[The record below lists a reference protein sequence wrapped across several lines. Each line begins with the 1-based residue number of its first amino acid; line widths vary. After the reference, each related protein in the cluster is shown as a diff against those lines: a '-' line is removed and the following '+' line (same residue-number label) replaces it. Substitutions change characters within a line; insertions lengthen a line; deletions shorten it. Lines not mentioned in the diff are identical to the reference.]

1 MSLYSLLFV
10 TANTRR
16 YLYSLYRKPE
26 LFLKSYR
33 VKYNRIM
40 KQTSQNTIA
49 QNIQSIRTQ
58 IKALE
63 EKYLRQAGSVQL
75 LAVSKTRPIEDIQT
89 AFAENQLH
97 FGENY
102 LQDALSKIENITES
116 GIEWHFIG
124 PLQSNK
130 TRLIAENFHWVHTI
144 DRLKIAQRLSEQRGT
159 DKKPLNVCIQVNV
172 SGEERKSGVNRD
184 EALTLARQ
192 IIELPNIKLR
202 GLMTIPASNND
213 FEQQRKPFRVLKEL
227 KDEVHAQGIEL
238 DTLSMGMSNDME
250 AAIAEGSTMVR
261 IGTAIFGKR
270 E

>member
-1 MSLYSLLFV
+1 
-10 TANTRR
+10 
-16 YLYSLYRKPE
+16 
-26 LFLKSYR
+26 
-33 VKYNRIM
+33 M
-40 KQTSQNTIA
+40 KHSSQNTIT

-75 LAVSKTRPIEDIQT
+75 LAVGKTRPIEDIQS
-89 AFAENQLH
+89 AFAENQHH

-116 GIEWHFIG
+116 AIQWHFIG
-124 PLQSNK
+124 PVQSNK
-130 TRLIAENFHWVHTI
+130 TRQIAENFHWVHTI
-144 DRLKIAQRLSEQRGT
+144 DRLKIARRLSEQRNPEQP
-159 DKKPLNVCIQVNV
+159 PLNVCIQVNV
-172 SGEERKSGVNRD
+172 SGEENKSGVNCD

-192 IIELPNIKLR
+192 IIELPNIQLR
-202 GLMTIPASNND
+202 GLMTIPASSND
-213 FEQQRKPFRVLKEL
+213 FDEQRKPFRILKEL
-227 KDEVHAQGIEL
+227 KDEIQSQGIKL

>member
-1 MSLYSLLFV
+1 
-10 TANTRR
+10 
-16 YLYSLYRKPE
+16 
-26 LFLKSYR
+26 
-33 VKYNRIM
+33 M
-40 KQTSQNTIA
+40 KHSSQNTIA

-75 LAVSKTRPIEDIQT
+75 LTVSKTRPIEDIQS
-89 AFAENQLH
+89 AFAENQHH

-102 LQDALSKIENITES
+102 LQDALPKIENITES
-116 GIEWHFIG
+116 AIQWHFIG
-124 PLQSNK
+124 PIQSNK
-130 TRLIAENFHWVHTI
+130 TRQIAENFHWVHTI
-144 DRLKIAQRLSEQRGT
+144 DRLKIARRLSEQRNPEQP
-159 DKKPLNVCIQVNV
+159 PLNVCIQVNV
-172 SGEERKSGVNRD
+172 SGEENKSGVNCD

-192 IIELPNIKLR
+192 INELPNIQLR
-202 GLMTIPASNND
+202 GLMTIPASSNNFD
-213 FEQQRKPFRVLKEL
+213 EQRKPFRVLKEL
-227 KDEVHAQGIEL
+227 KDEIQSQGIKL